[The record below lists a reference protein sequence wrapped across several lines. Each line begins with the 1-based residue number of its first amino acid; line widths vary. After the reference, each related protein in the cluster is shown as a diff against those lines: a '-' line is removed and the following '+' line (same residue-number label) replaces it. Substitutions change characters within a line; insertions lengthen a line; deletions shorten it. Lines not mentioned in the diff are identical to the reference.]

1 MSVKPPSPQNSDCS
15 SSHSEDQSDEF
26 FLIPTPEGSYEE
38 TLATLQ
44 KTLEHERKNRSVYHS
59 DKDEM
64 TLQKLTKLELD
75 ASKRCR
81 LFLGGIDTQLE
92 KELASFIG
100 DFVTE
105 QLLVKHVPK
114 NGKKRLWAKNFKAI
128 RMIVDGL
135 QNLTQNKPF
144 KRRSGKPFSPIR
156 QAVFDELT
164 ALIEWDKI
172 KPSLKE
178 LRDSLKTK
186 RGIEITAPRLSKIV
200 HELGMVGELSD
211 SRRADSESGKRRRG
225 KRNVSIRTVSKAT

>member
-1 MSVKPPSPQNSDCS
+1 MSVKPPSPQNSDSS
-15 SSHSEDQSDEF
+15 SSHSEEQSDEW
-26 FLIPTPEGSYEE
+26 ICPTLPEWTDEEVRAMQDEHYEYE
-38 TLATLQ
+38 
-44 KTLEHERKNRSVYHS
+44 KKHRVVYYS
-59 DKDEM
+59 DKDKM
-64 TLQKLTKLELD
+64 ALQKLTKLELD

-81 LFLGGIDTQLE
+81 LFIGGINTPQE

-105 QLLVKHVPK
+105 QLLVRHLSK
-114 NGKKRLWAKNFKAI
+114 NRKKRDWDKNFSAI

-135 QNLTQNKPF
+135 QNLSKNRPF
-144 KRRSGKPFSPIR
+144 KKRSGKPLSPIR
-156 QAVFDELT
+156 KAVFDELT

-178 LRDSLKTK
+178 LMDSLKTK

-200 HELGMVGELSD
+200 HELGMVCELSD

>member
-1 MSVKPPSPQNSDCS
+1 MSVKPPSALNSDGS
-15 SSHSEDQSDEF
+15 SSHSEEQSDDGIF
-26 FLIPTPEGSYEE
+26 IPIPEGSYEE
-38 TLATLQ
+38 ILATLQ
-44 KTLEHERKNRSVYHS
+44 KTLKHEKKHRTVYHS
-59 DKDEM
+59 DKDKM
-64 TLQKLTKLELD
+64 ALQKLTKLELD

-81 LFLGGIDTQLE
+81 LFLGGINTPQE

-105 QLLVKHVPK
+105 QLLVRHIPK
-114 NGKKRLWAKNFKAI
+114 NGKKRDWGKNFSAI

-135 QNLTQNKPF
+135 QNLSENKPF
-144 KRRSGKPFSPIR
+144 KKRSGKPLSPIR
-156 QAVFDELT
+156 QAVLEELT
-164 ALIEWDKI
+164 AMNEWDKI

-200 HELGMVGELSD
+200 SELGMVGELSD

-225 KRNVSIRTVSKAT
+225 KRNVSIHAVSKAT